1 MVVKG
6 YAAPETGDAFARA
19 RELWEQLGS
28 PSDFFQISPY
38 GQSFYHAARGKLDR
52 ALRLSEDLLRLS
64 RQRNDA
70 VGLVLG
76 HSFLGQLLMLV
87 GRFASSR
94 SHLEKARG
102 HRVIVRRD
110 RYNAQAVSQAALGI
124 VLFCLGF
131 PEQALAQGNAAI
143 AEARRLA
150 YLPDLALILV
160 YGIIQLLSRVEE
172 TPALGEWV
180 DQLVAISAEQ
190 SFSFYRSAGAVF
202 RGEVKVRNGNV
213 TEGLYLLRTGLTD
226 CRASGMELLVPYFTE
241 HLAKACQIAG
251 RMEEALALLDDALR
265 VVERTGERWFAA
277 ELNRHKGQLLLRQGH
292 AEAAEELYRKA
303 LSVAQDQ
310 EAKLWELRAAVSLA
324 RLWRDQGKR
333 SQARELL
340 APVYG
345 WFTEGFGT
353 PVLQEAKALL
363 AELAP

>member
-1 MVVKG
+1 
-6 YAAPETGDAFARA
+6 
-19 RELWEQLGS
+19 
-28 PSDFFQISPY
+28 
-38 GQSFYHAARGKLDR
+38 
-52 ALRLSEDLLRLS
+52 
-64 RQRNDA
+64 
-70 VGLVLG
+70 
-76 HSFLGQLLMLV
+76 MLV

-94 SHLEKARG
+94 SHLEEARG
-102 HRVIVRRD
+102 HRVVERRD

-143 AEARRLA
+143 AEARRLV
-150 YLPDLALILV
+150 YPPDLALILL

-172 TPALGEWV
+172 TPALSEWV

-190 SFSFYRSAGAVF
+190 SFSFFRLVGAVF
-202 RGEVKVRNGNV
+202 RGEIKVRNGNV
-213 TEGLYLLRTGLTD
+213 TEGLYLLRTGLAD
-226 CRASGMELLVPYFTE
+226 YRASRMELLVPYFTA

-303 LSVAQDQ
+303 LNVAQEQ
-310 EAKLWELRAAVSLA
+310 EAKLWELRATVSLA
-324 RLWRDQGKR
+324 RLWRDQDR
-333 SQARELL
+333 RAEARGLL

-345 WFTEGFGT
+345 WFTEGFVT
-353 PVLQEAKALL
+353 SDLKEAKVLL
-363 AELAP
+363 DELA